1 MTDPSNSGSAP
12 SPPAPSPSTAGA
24 VVPSSLSPSVSSA
37 PPEALPPV
45 SGSVAPSAEPT
56 QAHDRPSFVFFGVV
70 SALSL
75 AADIGSKVWAEI
87 NLIHR
92 ASHPIV
98 LIEDHLNLTLAYNPG
113 GAWGLAQNA
122 SEQLRKPFFVLVSMA
137 AIWFIFS
144 LYGRLAPGQRALK
157 WGLPLVLGG
166 ALGNLA
172 DRLTRSQVIDFID
185 YRAEWIRSMNEQ
197 IARVHAN
204 WSVTDH
210 WPTFNVADIAIC
222 VGVGLMAVD
231 MITSRRGAK
240 EPIEPAPLTQKSIAP
255 MPLGEPEASDRTDSA
270 GFEGTSENPPQAGV
284 NATPATA
291 ESRSTTERRAE
302 RRPAGEASER

>member
-1 MTDPSNSGSAP
+1 MTDPSNHGSAP
-12 SPPAPSPSTAGA
+12 LAGPG
-24 VVPSSLSPSVSSA
+24 VVPSSLSPAVSSA
-37 PPEALPPV
+37 PSPELASHAPEAR
-45 SGSVAPSAEPT
+45 PSRSERPSETDRHAAEGP
-56 QAHDRPSFVFFGVV
+56 PSFVFFSVV
-70 SALSL
+70 AAVSL
-75 AADIGSKVWAEI
+75 AADIVSKVWAEI
-87 NLIHR
+87 TLLHR

-113 GAWGLAQNA
+113 GAWGLAQDA

-144 LYGRLAPGQRALK
+144 LYGRLAPGQHALK

-185 YRAEWIRSMNEQ
+185 YRADWIRAMNTQ
-197 IARVHAN
+197 IGRVAEG
-204 WSVTDH
+204 WSITDH

-231 MITSRRGAK
+231 MITSRRGTSEAL
-240 EPIEPAPLTQKSIAP
+240 EPAPLTQKSIAP
-255 MPLGEPEASDRTDSA
+255 TAPQPADLDASDAARPSDAEPLGNAGASDPTP
-270 GFEGTSENPPQAGV
+270 TTP
-284 NATPATA
+284 ATPAA
-291 ESRSTTERRAE
+291 ARAVEAASRVSDVPER
-302 RRPAGEASER
+302 

>member
-1 MTDPSNSGSAP
+1 MTDPSNHGAAP
-12 SPPAPSPSTAGA
+12 LAGPGGM
-24 VVPSSLSPSVSSA
+24 VPSSLSPSVSSSVSSA
-37 PPEALPPV
+37 PPAAEVPAPV
-45 SGSVAPSAEPT
+45 GEPQVAENTPADP
-56 QAHDRPSFVFFGVV
+56 PSFVFFSVV
-70 SALSL
+70 AAVSL
-75 AADIGSKVWAEI
+75 VADIATKVWAEI
-87 NLIHR
+87 TLLHR

-144 LYGRLAPGQRALK
+144 LYGRLAPGQHALK

-185 YRAEWIRSMNEQ
+185 YRADWIRSMNTQ
-197 IARVHAN
+197 IARIADG

-231 MITSRRGAK
+231 MITSRRGNA
-240 EPIEPAPLTQKSIAP
+240 EALEPAPLTQKSIAP
-255 MPLGEPEASDRTDSA
+255 TAPRGDALAAPDGAPSSDAAPSAPGTASTARGADPLDSRGRGSPASDV
-270 GFEGTSENPPQAGV
+270 P
-284 NATPATA
+284 
-291 ESRSTTERRAE
+291 ER
-302 RRPAGEASER
+302 

>member
-1 MTDPSNSGSAP
+1 MTDPSNHGSAP
-12 SPPAPSPSTAGA
+12 LAGPG
-24 VVPSSLSPSVSSA
+24 VVPSSLSPAVSSA
-37 PPEALPPV
+37 PSADLPPP
-45 SGSVAPSAEPT
+45 AAEVR
-56 QAHDRPSFVFFGVV
+56 ADRVERHSETERHASQSPPSFVFFSVV
-70 SALSL
+70 AAVSL
-75 AADIGSKVWAEI
+75 AADIVTKVWAEI
-87 NLIHR
+87 TLLHR

-113 GAWGLAQNA
+113 GAWGLAQDA

-144 LYGRLAPGQRALK
+144 LYGRLAPGQHALK

-185 YRAEWIRSMNEQ
+185 YRADWIRAMNTQ
-197 IARVHAN
+197 IGRVAEG

-231 MITSRRGAK
+231 MITSRRGTPEAL
-240 EPIEPAPLTQKSIAP
+240 EAAPLTQKSIAP
-255 MPLGEPEASDRTDSA
+255 TAPQASDLDQAVASEGSA
-270 GFEGTSENPPQAGV
+270 ADAGAGPSDPTPTTP
-284 NATPATA
+284 ATPAA
-291 ESRSTTERRAE
+291 ARAVEAQSRVSDVPER
-302 RRPAGEASER
+302 

>member
-1 MTDPSNSGSAP
+1 VP
-12 SPPAPSPSTAGA
+12 
-24 VVPSSLSPSVSSA
+24 VVPA
-37 PPEALPPV
+37 PV
-45 SGSVAPSAEPT
+45 SGLPHAEP
-56 QAHDRPSFVFFGVV
+56 PSFVFFGALAAV
-70 SALSL
+70 SLV
-75 AADIGSKVWAEI
+75 ADIGTKVWAEI
-87 NLIHR
+87 TLLHR

-113 GAWGLAQNA
+113 GAWGFAQDA

-185 YRAEWIRSMNEQ
+185 YRAEWIRWMNAQ
-197 IARVHAN
+197 IGRVSN
-204 WSVTDH
+204 GWSVTDH

-231 MITSRRGAK
+231 MITSRRGHV
-240 EPIEPAPLTQKSIAP
+240 ESLEPAPLTQKSIAP
-255 MPLGEPEASDRTDSA
+255 AADHTDAASAEPFARSTEAASESEPSTPAAAPAGAGTPLG
-270 GFEGTSENPPQAGV
+270 GTPPSSVGD
-284 NATPATA
+284 
-291 ESRSTTERRAE
+291 
-302 RRPAGEASER
+302 ASER

>member
-1 MTDPSNSGSAP
+1 MTDPSNHGSAP
-12 SPPAPSPSTAGA
+12 VAGPGG
-24 VVPSSLSPSVSSA
+24 VVPSSLSPAVSSA
-37 PPEALPPV
+37 P
-45 SGSVAPSAEPT
+45 SAELPQPLPEPSHSDT
-56 QAHDRPSFVFFGVV
+56 STAEPPSFVFFSVV
-70 SALSL
+70 AAVSL
-75 AADIGSKVWAEI
+75 VADIATKVWAEI
-87 NLIHR
+87 TLLHR

-144 LYGRLAPGQRALK
+144 LYGRLAPGQQALK

-185 YRAEWIRSMNEQ
+185 YRADWIRSMNTQ
-197 IARVHAN
+197 IARFADS

-231 MITSRRGAK
+231 MITSRRGDA
-240 EPIEPAPLTQKSIAP
+240 EALEPAPLTQKSIAP
-255 MPLGEPEASDRTDSA
+255 TAPRADDVEPVAPSAPTAAAAAEADVPSNAAASESASGARPLDA
-270 GFEGTSENPPQAGV
+270 
-284 NATPATA
+284 
-291 ESRSTTERRAE
+291 RSAE
-302 RRPAGEASER
+302 RPAPDVPER

>member
-1 MTDPSNSGSAP
+1 MTDPSNHGSAP
-12 SPPAPSPSTAGA
+12 LAGPG
-24 VVPSSLSPSVSSA
+24 VVPSSLSPAVSSA
-37 PPEALPPV
+37 PSAELPAAAPEA
-45 SGSVAPSAEPT
+45 SASRIERHSETERHASQNP
-56 QAHDRPSFVFFGVV
+56 PSFVFFSVV
-70 SALSL
+70 AAVSL
-75 AADIGSKVWAEI
+75 AADIGTKVWAEI
-87 NLIHR
+87 TLLHR

-113 GAWGLAQNA
+113 GAWGLAQDA

-144 LYGRLAPGQRALK
+144 LYGRLAPGQHALK

-185 YRAEWIRSMNEQ
+185 YRADWIRAMNTQ
-197 IARVHAN
+197 IGRIAEG

-231 MITSRRGAK
+231 MITSRRGTPEAL
-240 EPIEPAPLTQKSIAP
+240 EAAPLTQKSIAP
-255 MPLGEPEASDRTDSA
+255 TAPQASDLDQAGASDAADSA
-270 GFEGTSENPPQAGV
+270 GDVVGGASDPTPTTP
-284 NATPATA
+284 ATPAA
-291 ESRSTTERRAE
+291 ARAVEAASRVNDVPER
-302 RRPAGEASER
+302 

>member
-1 MTDPSNSGSAP
+1 MTDPSNHGSAP
-12 SPPAPSPSTAGA
+12 LAGPGG
-24 VVPSSLSPSVSSA
+24 VVPSSLSPAVSSA
-37 PPEALPPV
+37 PSAELPKPLPEASHPE
-45 SGSVAPSAEPT
+45 SKAAEP
-56 QAHDRPSFVFFGVV
+56 PSFVFFSVV
-70 SALSL
+70 AAVSL
-75 AADIGSKVWAEI
+75 VADIVTKVWAEI
-87 NLIHR
+87 TLLHR

-98 LIEDHLNLTLAYNPG
+98 LIEGHLNLTLAYNPG

-185 YRAEWIRSMNEQ
+185 YRADWIRVMNTQ
-197 IARVHAN
+197 IARLADG

-231 MITSRRGAK
+231 MLTSRRGNA
-240 EPIEPAPLTQKSIAP
+240 EALEPAPLTQKSIAP
-255 MPLGEPEASDRTDSA
+255 TAPRADAAESAAPAAPVMSAAPEGEAKDPAAAEPESAPSARPVDAHSDARPIPDA
-270 GFEGTSENPPQAGV
+270 P
-284 NATPATA
+284 
-291 ESRSTTERRAE
+291 ER
-302 RRPAGEASER
+302 

>member
-1 MTDPSNSGSAP
+1 MTDPSNHGSAP
-12 SPPAPSPSTAGA
+12 LAGPG
-24 VVPSSLSPSVSSA
+24 VVPSSLSPAVSSA
-37 PPEALPPV
+37 ASAELPAPAPEARP
-45 SGSVAPSAEPT
+45 SGIERHSETEQRASESP
-56 QAHDRPSFVFFGVV
+56 PSFVFFSVV
-70 SALSL
+70 AAVSL
-75 AADIGSKVWAEI
+75 AADIVSKVWAEI
-87 NLIHR
+87 TLLHR

-113 GAWGLAQNA
+113 GAWGLAQDA

-144 LYGRLAPGQRALK
+144 LYGRLAPGQHALK

-185 YRAEWIRSMNEQ
+185 YRADWIRAMNTQ
-197 IARVHAN
+197 IGRVAEG
-204 WSVTDH
+204 WSITDH

-231 MITSRRGAK
+231 MITSRRGTPEAL
-240 EPIEPAPLTQKSIAP
+240 EPAPLTQKSIAP
-255 MPLGEPEASDRTDSA
+255 TAPQAADLDASEAARTSDAEALSNAGGASDPTP
-270 GFEGTSENPPQAGV
+270 TTP
-284 NATPATA
+284 ATPAA
-291 ESRSTTERRAE
+291 ARAVEAANRVSDVPER
-302 RRPAGEASER
+302 